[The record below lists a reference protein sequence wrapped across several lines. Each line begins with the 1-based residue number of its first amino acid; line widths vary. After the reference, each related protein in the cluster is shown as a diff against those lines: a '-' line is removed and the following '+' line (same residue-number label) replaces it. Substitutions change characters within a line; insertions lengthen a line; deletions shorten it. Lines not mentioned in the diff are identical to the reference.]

1 MLLIFRVDGGYSIG
15 MGHISRCIV
24 LAKYIRSNSSVK
36 IIFVTRDFK
45 PSIDW
50 IKKEGFKFRT
60 LAQEIDFITDA
71 RITAGFLKNDRGVVI
86 TDLPRLKEKYLVTLA
101 KNKNKFKIVCL
112 DSFGLNESVADS
124 IVNPSIVRTWHPLGG
139 YKYNARYFLG
149 PDYWIL
155 GSAFRLYHTKKKQ
168 INKKVK
174 NVLISLGGSQTGN
187 NISRVI
193 SSLLK
198 FREGLKITVVIGP
211 AFKGFKVPKGSGDN
225 KIVLKRNIRNLARL
239 IFEADMGIVCAGFT
253 LYEAACLGLPCLV
266 MNKVAH
272 QLETARRFEELG
284 IAKLIG
290 PLGKFKKSTLKKEF
304 ERLAVSQTI
313 RQRMSRNGKEL
324 VDGRG
329 TERVWRIIN
338 NSLRKL

>member
-1 MLLIFRVDGGYSIG
+1 MLLIFRVDGGYSMG
-15 MGHISRCIV
+15 MGHISRCIS
-24 LAKYIRSNSSVK
+24 LAKYIRSKFSVK
-36 IIFVTRDFK
+36 IVFVTRDFK
-45 PSIDW
+45 PSINW
-50 IKKEGFKFRT
+50 IKKEGFKFHT

-71 RITAGFLKNDRGVVI
+71 RIMAGFLKNDGVVVI
-86 TDLPRLKEKYLVTLA
+86 TDLPGLKEKYLLTLV
-101 KNKNKFKIVCL
+101 KNKSKFKIVCL
-112 DSFGLNESVADS
+112 DSFGLNESVADA
-124 IVNPSIVRTWHPLGG
+124 IVNPSIVRKWHPLGG
-139 YKYNARYFLG
+139 YKYNTRYLG

-155 GSAFRLYHTKKKQ
+155 DSAFRLYHTKKKK

-198 FREGLKITVVIGP
+198 FREGLKITVIIGP
-211 AFKGFKVPKGSGDN
+211 AFKGFKVPKGCRNN
-225 KIVLKRNIRNLARL
+225 KIVIKRNIRNLARL
-239 IFEADMGIVCAGFT
+239 IFEADVGIVSAGFT
-253 LYEAACLGLPCLV
+253 LYEAACLGLPCLM

-290 PLGKFKKSTLKKEF
+290 PLGEFKKSTLKKEF
-304 ERLAVSQTI
+304 ERVAASETL
-313 RQRMSRNGKEL
+313 RQKMSRNGKEL

-329 TERVWRIIN
+329 TQRVWHIIK